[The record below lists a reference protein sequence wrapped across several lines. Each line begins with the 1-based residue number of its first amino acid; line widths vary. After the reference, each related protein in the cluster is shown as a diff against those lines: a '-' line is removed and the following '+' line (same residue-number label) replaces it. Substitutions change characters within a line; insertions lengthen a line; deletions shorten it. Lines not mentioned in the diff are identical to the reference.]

1 MRLEDLTPAHVRRAV
16 AIYLEIAWPGT
27 EFPRP
32 RVSVKDLEGAHTL
45 EQLFE
50 RFERV
55 QLREGPLSPRY
66 TLRLGNKRYPF
77 MKFVVQEYLVG
88 REYFFSVDTHDDL
101 EVRADNPDYV
111 AWQELRQH
119 NRVLKGQIEEAWA
132 AAGLPTNRDLR
143 RIAEHL
149 AQFEREGKKR
159 HRLLLVDDEK
169 DVCRGLGALLEARG
183 YDVELAYDGRAVL
196 ERLERDPLPDLILL
210 DYSMPELDGE
220 AVLARIRS
228 QPRTAGLPVLLA
240 TASSIDLTQMPRAT
254 GFLRKPYPREA
265 LFPILASMLA
275 KPAAAPPNPLPT
287 AGP

>member
-16 AIYLEIAWPGT
+16 AIYLEIAWPGSD
-27 EFPRP
+27 FPRP
-32 RVSVKDLEGAHTL
+32 RVSVRDLEGANTL
-45 EQLFE
+45 EELFT

-55 QLREGPLSPRY
+55 KLQEGPLSPRY

-101 EVRADNPDYV
+101 DVRPDNPDYE
-111 AWQELRQH
+111 AWQELRNH
-119 NRVLKGQIEEAWA
+119 NRALKQRIEEAWA

-149 AQFEREGKKR
+149 AQFERESKKR
-159 HRLLLVDDEK
+159 HRLLLVDDET

-183 YDVELAYDGRAVL
+183 YDVEL
-196 ERLERDPLPDLILL
+196 ERLELDPLPDLILL
-210 DYSMPELDGE
+210 DYAMPELDGE
-220 AVLARIRS
+220 VVLARIRAN
-228 QPRTAGLPVLLA
+228 PRTAALPVLLA
-240 TASSIDLTQMPRAT
+240 TASSIDLRNMPRAT

-265 LFPILASMLA
+265 LFPILSKMLE
-275 KPAAAPPNPLPT
+275 KS
-287 AGP
+287 